1 VRSRLFEFFVPGVM
15 GLVILVGRGDAQ
27 QRQSPTA
34 PQQNPTPAT
43 MPPGLQDAFIRFP
56 LLPGLDA
63 YGDIDG
69 RHLHRYVVE
78 QAAISRKYRD
88 EGHPQFWGRITGTS
102 SDAESAD
109 WLADHFKRIGLTD
122 VRSQV
127 IDLPPQWMPQTWTI
141 TASSG
146 ATTLQLDRSATP
158 AYGTPGTSPDGI
170 DVEAV
175 WVGTGSEA
183 DFAGRDVRGKA
194 AFMFSMPLPGSMN
207 HTSTLEG
214 GPKRAAE
221 KGAAAVFQ
229 VIALPGNMRNV
240 LYPARVN
247 VPVFALGMD
256 DGYAIRDLIGK
267 AASRPPHVRIR
278 LDVRQV
284 PNAKSALVWGMMPGA
299 TDETIYVMAHRDG
312 WFDAATDNASG
323 VATMIGLAEH
333 FAKVP
338 RERRR
343 RTIVFVGLDGHHN
356 DSGGVGRMW
365 MVEHRDQLFT
375 KTALAINAEHTSTI
389 QTYFYGEKIRRANT
403 YTAQLW
409 YAGGP
414 TRPKL
419 QDVAVRAFQEFGV
432 PIYMEPEQAPPPG
445 DLGRFFRFVPGV
457 DAGDFNMYFHTD
469 EETPETVPWTG
480 LEASTRA
487 YARIIDGVNELDL
500 KDLQRPPEPEPRT
513 ARQ

>member
-1 VRSRLFEFFVPGVM
+1 LALATVA
-15 GLVILVGRGDAQ
+15 LVAA
-27 QRQSPTA
+27 A
-34 PQQNPTPAT
+34 PQPQPVRLPAT
-43 MPPGLQDAFIRFP
+43 GPAPPLYPLDSAFLQWP
-56 LLPGLDA
+56 LPAGGQA

-78 QAAISRKYRD
+78 QAAISRRYRD
-88 EGHPQFWGRITGTS
+88 QGHPQFWGRITGTS
-102 SDAESAD
+102 SDTESAD
-109 WLADHFKRIGLTD
+109 WLAAHFTRIGLAD
-122 VRSQV
+122 VRIQP
-127 IDLPPQWMPQTWTI
+127 IDLPPQWMPQSWTI
-141 TASSG
+141 TATAG
-146 ATTLQLDRSATP
+146 PTTLRLDRSAAP
-158 AYGTPGTSPDGI
+158 AYGTPGTGPDGL

-175 WVGTGSEA
+175 WVGTGSDA

-194 AFMFSMPLPGSMN
+194 VFMFSMALPGSMN
-207 HTSTLEG
+207 NTSTLEG
-214 GPKRAAE
+214 GPKRAE
-221 KGAAAVFQ
+221 TRGAAAVFE
-229 VIALPGNMRNV
+229 VIGLPGNSRNI
-240 LYPARVN
+240 LYPVRVN
-247 VPVFALGMD
+247 VPVFALGME
-256 DGYAIRDLIGK
+256 DGYAIRDLIGR
-267 AASRPPHVRIR
+267 SERTPRVRIG
-278 LDVRQV
+278 LDVKQV
-284 PNAKSALVWGMMPGA
+284 PNQKSSLVWATLPGSSGTA
-299 TDETIYVMAHRDG
+299 VETIYVMAHRDG

-333 FAKVP
+333 FAKIP
-338 RERRR
+338 QARRR

-365 MVEHRDQLFT
+365 MVEHRSELFA

-389 QTYFYGEKIRRANT
+389 QTYFYGERIRRANT

-419 QDVAVRAFQEFGV
+419 QEIAINAFREFGV
-432 PIYMEPEQAPPPG
+432 STYAEPELAPPPG

-487 YARIIDGVNELDL
+487 HARIIDGVNDL
-500 KDLQRPPEPEPRT
+500 ALTDLQRPPEPEPRSG
-513 ARQ
+513 RQ

>member
-1 VRSRLFEFFVPGVM
+1 MRTN
-15 GLVILVGRGDAQ
+15 LVLAGALLAQ
-27 QRQSPTA
+27 QLTFLEWPLPPTA
-34 PQQNPTPAT
+34 Q
-43 MPPGLQDAFIRFP
+43 
-56 LLPGLDA
+56 A
-63 YGDIDG
+63 YADIDG
-69 RHLHRYVVE
+69 RRLHTYVVE
-78 QAAISRKYRD
+78 QAAISRRYRD
-88 EGHPQFWGRITGTS
+88 QGHPQFWGRITGTS
-102 SDAESAD
+102 GDAESAA
-109 WLADHFKRIGLTD
+109 WLAAHFTRIGLVD
-122 VRSQV
+122 VRIQP
-127 IDLPPQWMPQTWTI
+127 IDLPPQWMPDSWTI
-141 TASSG
+141 VATAG
-146 ATTLQLDRSATP
+146 ETTLTLDRSAQP
-158 AYGTPGTSPDGI
+158 AYGTPGTTAAGL

-175 WVGTGSEA
+175 WAGTGSDA

-194 AFMFSMPLPGSMN
+194 VFMFSVPLPGSMN
-207 HTSTLEG
+207 NTSTLEG
-214 GPKRAAE
+214 GPKRAE
-221 KGAAAVFQ
+221 QLGAAAVFE
-229 VIALPGNMRNV
+229 VIALPGNSRNV

-247 VPVFALGMD
+247 VPVFALGME
-256 DGYAIRDLIGK
+256 DGYAMRDLLGRS
-267 AASRPPHVRIR
+267 AARPPRVRIR

-284 PNAKSALVWGMMPGA
+284 PNEKSALVWGTLPGA

-333 FAKVP
+333 FAKIP

-365 MVEHRDQLFT
+365 MADHRDQLFA

-389 QTYFYGEKIRRANT
+389 QTYFYGEKIRRANA

-414 TRPKL
+414 SRPKL
-419 QDVAVRAFQEFGV
+419 QDLAVRAFHEFGV
-432 PIYMEPEQAPPPG
+432 SIYDEPEPAPPPG

-469 EETPETVPWTG
+469 EETPDTVPWTG

-500 KDLQRPPEPEPRT
+500 HDLQRPPEPVR
-513 ARQ
+513 

>member
-1 VRSRLFEFFVPGVM
+1 MRRSIVLLALAALPM
-15 GLVILVGRGDAQ
+15 TAASQ
-27 QRQSPTA
+27 QLLEWPLPPTG
-34 PQQNPTPAT
+34 Q
-43 MPPGLQDAFIRFP
+43 
-56 LLPGLDA
+56 A
-63 YGDIDG
+63 YADIDG
-69 RHLHRYVVE
+69 RHLHAYVVE
-78 QAAISRKYRD
+78 QAAISRRYRD
-88 EGHPQFWGRITGTS
+88 QGHPQFWGRITGTS
-102 SDAESAD
+102 SDTESAE
-109 WLADHFKRIGLTD
+109 WLAGHLKRIGLTD
-122 VRSQV
+122 VRVQP
-127 IDLPPQWMPQTWTI
+127 IELPPQWMPQSWTI
-141 TASSG
+141 SASSR
-146 ATTLQLDRSATP
+146 ATALQLDRSATP
-158 AYGTPGTSPDGI
+158 AYGTPGTSGAGL

-183 DFAGRDVRGKA
+183 DFAGRDVLGKA
-194 AFMFSMPLPGSMN
+194 VFMFSMPLPGSMN
-207 HTSTLEG
+207 NTSTFEG
-214 GPKRAAE
+214 GPKRAEE
-221 KGAAAVFQ
+221 KGAAAVFEI
-229 VIALPGNMRNV
+229 IALPGNMRNV

-247 VPVFALGMD
+247 VPVFTLGME
-256 DGYAIRDLIGK
+256 DGYAIRDLIGN
-267 AASRPPHVRIR
+267 AGSRPPHVRIR
-278 LDVRQV
+278 LDVSQV
-284 PNAKSALVWGMMPGA
+284 PNEASALVWGTLPGA

-338 RERRR
+338 RARRR

-365 MVEHRDQLFT
+365 MADHREQLFL

-389 QTYFYGEKIRRANT
+389 QTYFYGERIRHTNM

-419 QDVAVRAFQEFGV
+419 QDLAIRAFREFGV
-432 PIYMEPEQAPPPG
+432 PIYSEPESAPPPG

-469 EETPETVPWTG
+469 GETPETVPWTG
-480 LEASTRA
+480 LQASTRA

-500 KDLQRPPEPEPRT
+500 EDLQRPPEPEPRT
-513 ARQ
+513 GRQ

>member
-1 VRSRLFEFFVPGVM
+1 MRRIIVM
-15 GLVILVGRGDAQ
+15 LTVAALPMTAAAQ
-27 QRQSPTA
+27 QL
-34 PQQNPTPAT
+34 
-43 MPPGLQDAFIRFP
+43 LQWP
-56 LLPGLDA
+56 LPLTGQA
-63 YGDIDG
+63 YADIDG
-69 RHLHRYVVE
+69 RHLHTLVVD
-78 QAAISRKYRD
+78 QAAISRHYRD
-88 EGHPQFWGRITGTS
+88 QGHPQFWGRITGTS
-102 SDAESAD
+102 SDAESAE
-109 WLADHFKRIGLTD
+109 WLAGHFKRIGLVD
-122 VRSQV
+122 VRIQP
-127 IDLPPQWMPQTWTI
+127 IDLPPQWMPQSWTI

-146 ATTLQLDRSATP
+146 ATTLRLDRSATP
-158 AYGTPGTSPDGI
+158 AYGTPGAPGDGI
-170 DVEAV
+170 DADAV

-183 DFAGRDVRGKA
+183 DFAGRDVHGKA
-194 AFMFSMPLPGSMN
+194 VFMFSMPLPGSMN
-207 HTSTLEG
+207 NTSTLEG
-214 GPKRAAE
+214 GPKRAE
-221 KGAAAVFQ
+221 EHGAAAVFE

-267 AASRPPHVRIR
+267 AVGPPPRVHIE
-278 LDVRQV
+278 LGVRQV
-284 PNAKSALVWGMMPGA
+284 PNEKSALVWGTLPGRNDA
-299 TDETIYVMAHRDG
+299 TAETIYVMAHRDG

-333 FAKVP
+333 FAKIP

-365 MVEHRDQLFT
+365 MADHKDQLFA
-375 KTALAINAEHTSTI
+375 KTALVINAEHTSTM
-389 QTYFYGEKIRRANT
+389 QTYFYGERIRHTNT

-419 QDVAVRAFQEFGV
+419 QNLALRAFQEFGV
-432 PIYMEPEQAPPPG
+432 PIYTEPEQAPPPG

-469 EETPETVPWTG
+469 HETPETVPWTG

-500 KDLQRPPEPEPRT
+500 ADLQRPPEPEPRT
-513 ARQ
+513 GGQ

>member
-1 VRSRLFEFFVPGVM
+1 MRRMLLLSAIASLSVTAAGQQSSRL
-15 GLVILVGRGDAQ
+15 
-27 QRQSPTA
+27 
-34 PQQNPTPAT
+34 PAT
-43 MPPGLQDAFIRFP
+43 EPARALYPLDGAFLQWPLPPSGH
-56 LLPGLDA
+56 A
-63 YGDIDG
+63 YADIDG
-69 RHLHRYVVE
+69 KRLHTYVVE
-78 QAAISRKYRD
+78 QAAVSRRYRD
-88 EGHPQFWGRITGTS
+88 QGHPQFWGRITGTS
-102 SDAESAD
+102 GDSESAD
-109 WLADHFKRIGLTD
+109 WLAGHFKRIGLTD
-122 VRSQV
+122 VRNQP
-127 IDLPPQWMPQTWTI
+127 IDLPPQWMPQSWTI

-146 ATTLQLDRSATP
+146 ETKLPLDRSATP
-158 AYGTPGTSPDGI
+158 AYGTPGTAANGI
-170 DVEAV
+170 DVDAV
-175 WVGTGSEA
+175 WVGTGSDA
-183 DFAGRDVRGKA
+183 DFLGRDVRGKA
-194 AFMFSMPLPGSMN
+194 VFMFSMPLPGSMN
-207 HTSTLEG
+207 NTSTLEG
-214 GPKRAAE
+214 GPKRAEAN
-221 KGAAAVFQ
+221 GAAAVFE
-229 VIALPGNMRNV
+229 VIALPGNSRNV

-247 VPVFALGMD
+247 IPVFALGME

-267 AASRPPHVRIR
+267 AGARPPRVHIR

-284 PNAKSALVWGMMPGA
+284 PNAKSALVWGTLPGRDAA

-333 FAKVP
+333 FAKIP
-338 RERRR
+338 RAQRR

-365 MVEHRDQLFT
+365 MVDHRSELFT

-389 QTYFYGEKIRRANT
+389 QTYFYGERIHRANT

-419 QDVAVRAFQEFGV
+419 QDLAIRAFREFGV
-432 PIYMEPEQAPPPG
+432 STYAEPELAPPPG

-500 KDLQRPPEPEPRT
+500 KDLQRPPEPEPGRG
-513 ARQ
+513 QP